1 MSSKRVR
8 WAPTGNVNISGNPIH
23 IAGQTVQIDAAAQ
36 VQNRGPTNV
45 HTDNVQFGVG
55 AGGGKFQNSVTTGP
69 LSGAPPF

>member
-23 IAGQTVQIDAAAQ
+23 IAGQTVQIDAATQ
-36 VQNRGPTNV
+36 VQNSGPTNV

-55 AGGGKFQNSVTTGP
+55 AGGGKFQNPVTTGP